1 MIMQKIITPSL
12 VLAVFGAVV
21 AQAGT
26 LDPAQEKF
34 VQKYE
39 KQPNPPKPGEM
50 LVNTD
55 AEPDLAKGFV
65 DLFNGKDLKGWTP
78 KGGTCKF
85 EAKDGCIVGTCV
97 PGSPSTYLST
107 DKETYMDFVF
117 TCEMKWEVNGNTG
130 VMFRA
135 VEKKDKK
142 GKSLVMGPQA
152 EMEGFGQDRR
162 WSGGIYGQSCGGWW
176 YPLWLKEHKNVRGAL
191 KEGEW
196 NRLTIHAKGKVVKTW
211 LNGIPAAHWTNDTYP
226 KGFFGLQIHAGKSG
240 KVLWRGLKV
249 KEL

>member
-1 MIMQKIITPSL
+1 MKRLLSSSL
-12 VLAVFGAVV
+12 VLVFIGSMGAS
-21 AQAGT
+21 AGT

-34 VQKYE
+34 VQKYK

-50 LVNTD
+50 LINTD
-55 AEPDLAKGFV
+55 AEPDLSKGFV
-65 DLFNGKDLKGWTP
+65 DLFDGKDLKGWTP

-107 DKETYMDFVF
+107 DKADFTDFIF

-135 VEKKDKK
+135 VDKKDKK
-142 GKSLVMGPQA
+142 GATVMGPQA
-152 EMEGFGQDRR
+152 EMEGFGQDRK
-162 WSGGIYGQSCGGWW
+162 WSGGIYGQGCGGWW
-176 YPLWLKEHKNVRGAL
+176 YPLWLEEHKEAREAL
-191 KEGEW
+191 KKGEW
-196 NRLTIHAKGKVVKTW
+196 NRLTIYAKGDVVKTW
-211 LNGIPAAHWTNDTYP
+211 LNGVPAAHWTNDEYL
-226 KGFFGLQIHAGKSG
+226 KGFFSLQIHSGKAG